1 LAKLAEHVVGQ
12 LIPLGLLV
20 TVPVPA
26 PDIVTTRDD
35 DGTALK
41 VATTDV
47 AEVTVTWQVLVPVQ
61 PAPLQPL
68 NE

>member
-1 LAKLAEHVVGQ
+1 
-12 LIPLGLLV
+12 
-20 TVPVPA
+20 VPVPA